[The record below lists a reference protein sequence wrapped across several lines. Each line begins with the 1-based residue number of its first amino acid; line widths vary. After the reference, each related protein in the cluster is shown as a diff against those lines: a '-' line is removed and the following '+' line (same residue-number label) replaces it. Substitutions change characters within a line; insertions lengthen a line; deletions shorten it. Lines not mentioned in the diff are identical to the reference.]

1 MKYNKLLCL
10 ALVFTILLG
19 CAPFQTTYKEDEK
32 TSNWDYPTQKEK
44 DKSFFLIGDAGY
56 SQPGG
61 TSLGLLAFK
70 TFLDSVKSKDNYA
83 VFLGDNIYPS

>member
-44 DKSFFLIGDAGY
+44 DKSFFLI
-56 SQPGG
+56 
-61 TSLGLLAFK
+61 LFNIEK
-70 TFLDSVKSKDNYA
+70 KFL
-83 VFLGDNIYPS
+83 FELMQL